1 MADLGTA
8 YVQIVPSARGISK
21 AISNE
26 LGGETEKTGKSIGN
40 KIVSGIKG
48 AVAVAAI
55 GKVIGDSIRAG
66 ADLEQSIG
74 GIETMFKDNADQVI
88 SYANQA
94 YKTAGLSANDYMQ
107 QVTSFSAAL
116 LQGLGG
122 DTAAAGEI
130 ANMAMI
136 DMADNANK
144 FGTDI
149 ESVQAAVQGLAK
161 GNFSMLDNLKLG
173 FAGTKEGMVDLINA
187 SGILDG
193 EISSL
198 DGISFDQMLLAIHE
212 VQGQLGITGTT
223 AEEAAST
230 FSGSLSMLKSSWTNV
245 LAALS
250 TGQNLD
256 QAMSGLTESI
266 MAFGKNAV
274 RLFGNIVKQLPQL
287 LVSIFVDMVPQI
299 IPFAVDMIKSFATAI
314 VDNWPAIKASFATM
328 WQQIKDV
335 FKSIDWKGLGKNI
348 IDGIVNG
355 LKAAGNALIEFIKN
369 LASMAVDGAKIV
381 LGINSPSKVFAN
393 EVGRWIPAGIAV
405 GIEDN
410 AHQLDSAVQNAV
422 DSAYSGVALPS
433 PIYNAAQRIGT
444 PQPVQ
449 PVSVVVTLAGDARKL
464 FRVVKTEN
472 ATQTRRTNS
481 NPMLAGG
488 VT

>member
-8 YVQIVPSARGISK
+8 YVQIVPSAKGIAGK
-21 AISNE
+21 IGE
-26 LGGETEKTGKSIGN
+26 EIGGDSEKTGKSIGS
-40 KIVSGIKG
+40 KIMSGIK
-48 AVAVAAI
+48 AAAAVAAI
-55 GKVIGDSIRAG
+55 GKVIGDSISAG

-74 GIETMFKDNADQVI
+74 GIETMFKENADQVI
-88 SYANQA
+88 AYANQA
-94 YKTAGLSANDYMQ
+94 YATAGLSANDYMQ
-107 QVTSFSAAL
+107 QVTSFSASL

-161 GNFSMLDNLKLG
+161 GNFTMLDNLKLG

-187 SGILDG
+187 SGIMEG

-198 DGISFDQMLLAIHE
+198 DGVTFDQMLLAIHE

-223 AEEAAST
+223 AAEAAST

-250 TGQNLD
+250 TGENLD
-256 QAMSGLTESI
+256 QAMEGLTQSM
-266 MAFGKNAV
+266 MAFGSNAV
-274 RLFGNIVKQLPQL
+274 RLFGNIVKQLPQVL
-287 LVSIFVDMVPQI
+287 INILVEMIPNI
-299 IPFAVDMIKSFATAI
+299 IPFAVDMVKSFATAI
-314 VDNWPAIKASFATM
+314 KDNWPAIKAAFATM
-328 WQQIKDV
+328 WEQIKTA

-355 LKAAGNALIEFIKN
+355 LKAAGQLLINFLKN
-369 LASMAVDGAKIV
+369 LARKALDGVKKL
-381 LGINSPSKVFAN
+381 LGIGSPSKVFAD

-405 GIEDN
+405 GIEGN
-410 AHQLDSAVQNAV
+410 EQQLDSAVQSAV
-422 DSAYSGVALPS
+422 DSAYSGLVLPS
-433 PIYNAAQRIGT
+433 PLFSAVQRALNPQAAQ
-444 PQPVQ
+444 PVE
-449 PVSVVVTLAGDARKL
+449 VTVVLDGDARKL
-464 FRVVKTEN
+464 FRMVRTEN
-472 ATQTRRTNS
+472 TTQTRRTNY
-481 NPMLAGG
+481 NALAAARG
-488 VT
+488 